1 MDNTAINLNGDKVL
15 AEVTEALKNTC
26 NYLEM
31 DRKTASLD
39 VDKYASAIS
48 KQNEQMNTQMELF
61 MKMFESLSSDV
72 KGLAEEVKENTK
84 VTLNFEAQ
92 RDTLTSCLV
101 EMRAEQKEQGKAL
114 QELKLEQA
122 EAKVRQEAEKELTK
136 ERQDATRERQ
146 DAAKEFSVVGQ
157 GWLKWVI
164 GGILIVLGA
173 AAKSLL
179 GTMK

>member
-1 MDNTAINLNGDKVL
+1 MDNAAVELNSEKVL
-15 AEVTEALKNTC
+15 VEVTEALKSTC
-26 NYLEM
+26 HYLEM

-39 VDKYASAIS
+39 VDRYAGAITAQN
-48 KQNEQMNTQMELF
+48 KQMNEQMKLF

-114 QELKLEQA
+114 QDLKLEQA
-122 EAKVRQEAEKELTK
+122 ETKV
-136 ERQDATRERQ
+136 RQ
-146 DAAKEFSVVGQ
+146 DAAKEFSVQGQ